1 MKNPTPTHRRA
12 ILTGTGAWL
21 LSSAL
26 LHWLPLPIRI
36 DARFTPHMAV
46 LLAGNCAFFAVVV
59 YSLVR
64 RKPAAER
71 FPAAAAIVMPVA
83 FGDGVAMAFFPD
95 FFPTLNPEVGG
106 MFAAFLLLTSAVIL
120 ATGFVAGLS
129 RGPTM
134 AGRSTSS
141 SG

>member
-1 MKNPTPTHRRA
+1 MTTPTPNYDRS
-12 ILTGTGAWL
+12 ILTGTVAWVV
-21 LSSAL
+21 SIAV

-36 DARFTPHMAV
+36 DARFTPRMGE
-46 LLAGNCAFFAVVV
+46 LLLGNSIFFAVVV
-59 YSLVR
+59 YRLVR

-95 FFPTLNPEVGG
+95 FFPTLSPDAGA

-120 ATGFVAGLS
+120 ATGFAAGL
-129 RGPTM
+129 RN
-134 AGRSTSS
+134 ARV
-141 SG
+141 